1 MWHARP
7 RRRVGVSFGTPP
19 AGHVHRRTHRT
30 AFTFRTP
37 LVCRYARASEG
48 GFTRLMIEKP
58 FGRDSATFEELDART
73 RGLFREAQLFRLDH
87 VRASP
92 RLSSADLA

>member
-1 MWHARP
+1 
-7 RRRVGVSFGTPP
+7 
-19 AGHVHRRTHRT
+19 
-30 AFTFRTP
+30 
-37 LVCRYARASEG
+37 
-48 GFTRLMIEKP
+48 MIEKP